1 MRDDHDIASK
11 FLTFVRN
18 NVVQVGRLGS
28 AVNYKVSPWLDQ
40 DILIKISPIR
50 QVSRSLA
57 NWVLVSRKCSKADS
71 KLLDP
76 GHIVMAEA
84 LR

>member
-28 AVNYKVSPWLDQ
+28 TVNYKVPPWT
-40 DILIKISPIR
+40 R
-50 QVSRSLA
+50 
-57 NWVLVSRKCSKADS
+57 
-71 KLLDP
+71 
-76 GHIVMAEA
+76 
-84 LR
+84 